1 MNIKQMV
8 PLFSSLVTFVLD
20 LTRGERPRAK
30 WRKLPFAALSAAKLK
45 ETRAS
50 ACHIRQF
57 DVAFVR
63 WTSCARKQRA
73 IAVDYS
79 LVYRQRMMHLAAAM
93 VGTWHFQ
100 HFMRGS
106 LHITVFHGRQ
116 FTTSLLQRIGSTS
129 AIKAPGEREMR
140 GIGEPQSGVALDI
153 PGHTQGFTR
162 KPRGIFQICRA
173 RVAKTA
179 SNKDRS

>member
-30 WRKLPFAALSAAKLK
+30 RRKLPFAALGAAKL
-45 ETRAS
+45 RAC

-57 DVAFVR
+57 DVAFVS
-63 WTSCARKQRA
+63 WTGCARKQLA
-73 IAVDYS
+73 IAVDS
-79 LVYRQRMMHLAAAM
+79 FLVYRQRMMHLAAATL
-93 VGTWHFQ
+93 GTWHFQ

-106 LHITVFHGRQ
+106 LHISVFHGRQ

-153 PGHTQGFTR
+153 PGHTQGFNR

-173 RVAKTA
+173 RAAKTA